1 MDYYSAIVKKKKNKS
16 ILPFTAAW
24 VDLEA
29 IILSEMRKTNTFR
42 FHLYVESKQQNK

>member
-1 MDYYSAIVKKKKNKS
+1 MDYYSAIVKKKKNNNNKS

-24 VDLEA
+24 ADLEA

-42 FHLYVESKQQNK
+42 FHYT